1 MTFQVLFPGLA
12 DFVASTP
19 KIWPFSLLRDHYAL
33 FGAFHL
39 VGLALM
45 GGPLLLLNLRLMG
58 MNPTGQ
64 TLPEIE
70 KSTRPWLIAGL
81 GIVLGSGV
89 VIGMLNSVRIY
100 NSVPFFAKITALVAA
115 CIYSFGVSN
124 AIAKADGKAS
134 RNVVIAGVIAFLLWL
149 VALGVLFNDQIA
161 QAGLFHPIMGG
172 YAILVIYGLRT
183 RWIAGI
189 TFLLLFGGEFIMYSI
204 VGFNSMEPIYS
215 TISQI
220 ITTIAGLTMIVLF
233 GVEVYLGRA
242 ESATPTARLVALF
255 TVLCWIT
262 VAAGG
267 RWIGFA

>member
-1 MTFQVLFPGLA
+1 MTFQHLFPGLA
-12 DFVASTP
+12 EFVNGTSA
-19 KIWPFSLLRDHYAL
+19 IWPFSLLQDYYAL

-58 MNPTGQ
+58 MNPTEQ

-70 KSTRPWLIAGL
+70 KSTRPWLITGL
-81 GIVLGSGV
+81 SIVLASGV

-100 NSVPFFAKITALVAA
+100 NSAPFFAKIMALVAA
-115 CIYSFGVSN
+115 CIFSFGVTN
-124 AIAKADGKAS
+124 TIAKADGKAS
-134 RNVVIAGVIAFLLWL
+134 RGVVVASAIAFLLWL
-149 VALGVLFNDQIA
+149 VALWVLGTDEIA
-161 QAGLFHPIMGG
+161 TAGMFHPIMGG
-172 YAILVIYGLRT
+172 YALLVIYGLRT

-189 TFLLLFGGEFIMYSI
+189 TFLLLFGGEFLMYWI
-204 VGFNSMEPIYS
+204 VGFNSGEPIYS
-215 TISQI
+215 TISQTLTI
-220 ITTIAGLTMIVLF
+220 IAGLIMIVLF
-233 GVEVYLGRA
+233 GVEVYFGRA
-242 ESATPTARLVALF
+242 ESATPTAKLVALF